1 MTRRRTLQ
9 IAIFA
14 AICVWVSLTNAAQ
27 ARAATTGSVAA
38 TEATSDPGFF
48 AGSQVLL
55 LGGLLTFLALAITI
69 TTALT
74 PERKVSLMA
83 PVGGGGARA
92 SRANFGELS
101 QRFTKAAER
110 TLDRNG
116 RRGSIDTVLE
126 QAGISMRAGELVVLV
141 AVASGI
147 AFLLGVLMAGVIGG
161 VLFAVGA
168 ILGARSLVLMM
179 RTRRRKA
186 FENQLDDTLQLLA
199 GSLRAGYGLMQAI
212 ETSGRELE
220 SPAADE
226 FRRLSTEV
234 RLGRDVV
241 DSLDAMASRVD
252 SEDFEWVAQAIRI
265 HREVGGDLTE
275 VLDRVAETIR
285 ARHRLR
291 RQVKTLA
298 AEGRLSAIVLFA
310 LPFVM
315 GGLLM
320 ILNPGYLGELFASA
334 IGIGML
340 VGGGTLLLAGGLW
353 LRKLIRPVF

>member
-1 MTRRRTLQ
+1 MSRRRTLQ
-9 IAIFA
+9 VAIFA
-14 AICVWVSLTNAAQ
+14 ALCVWVSLMSTAQ
-27 ARAATTGSVAA
+27 ARAATSEPVASA
-38 TEATSDPGFF
+38 SAND
-48 AGSQVLL
+48 A
-55 LGGLLTFLALAITI
+55 GLLANSQLLIVGASLAFLAFAIAIATL
-69 TTALT
+69 LT
-74 PERKVSLMA
+74 PERKVSLLA
-83 PVGGGGARA
+83 PVGSGGTRTGR
-92 SRANFGELS
+92 SSFGELS
-101 QRFTKAAER
+101 QRFASAAER
-110 TLDRNG
+110 SLDRKG
-116 RRGSIDTVLE
+116 RRGSIESVLE
-126 QAGISMRAGELVVLV
+126 QAGISMRAGELVVAV
-141 AVASGI
+141 GVAST
-147 AFLLGVLMAGVIGG
+147 ASLLVGLLFGG
-161 VLFAVGA
+161 
-168 ILGARSLVLMM
+168 LGLGLVLAAATVLLARTIVIWM
-179 RTRRRKA
+179 RSRRRKA
-186 FENQLDDTLQLLA
+186 FEDQLDDTLQLLA

-234 RLGRDVV
+234 RLGRDVI
-241 DSLDAMASRVD
+241 DSLDAMAVRVD
-252 SEDFEWVAQAIRI
+252 SEDFRWVSQAIRI

-298 AEGRLSAIVLFA
+298 AEGKLSAIVLFA

-320 ILNPGYLGELFASA
+320 ILNPGYLTELFDSG

-340 VGGGTLLLAGGLW
+340 VGGGVLLTVGGLW